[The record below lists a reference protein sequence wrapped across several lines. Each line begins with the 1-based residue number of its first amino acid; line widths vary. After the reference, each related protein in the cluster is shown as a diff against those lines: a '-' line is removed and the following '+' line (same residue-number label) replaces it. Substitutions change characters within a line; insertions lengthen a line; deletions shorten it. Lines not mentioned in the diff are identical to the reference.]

1 MTGAYIGVIK
11 NGVIVQQGP
20 VLTTTTSATSPITT
34 YTGSAPAAPSSGL
47 P

>member
-1 MTGAYIGVIK
+1 VIK

-20 VLTTTTSATSPITT
+20 VLTTDTTPTGAVSPYSGTQ
-34 YTGSAPAAPSSGL
+34 APAPSSGM

>member
-1 MTGAYIGVIK
+1 MTGAYIGVIN

-20 VLTTTTSATSPITT
+20 IWTTTTSPTSPVTAYSGT
-34 YTGSAPAAPSSGL
+34 QAPAPSSGM